1 MSPKKSKVNERNERV
16 SGVRDEMG
24 VREGIHTHIRGLSIE
39 MIPNTMNAAPIL
51 PSTANEWRTWGPGP
65 FRYLVEWWQGMNQID
80 GKGDEG

>member
-1 MSPKKSKVNERNERV
+1 
-16 SGVRDEMG
+16 MG
-24 VREGIHTHIRGLSIE
+24 ASEGIPTHIRGSSID

-80 GKGDEG
+80 GKGEEG